1 MKKFI
6 LILLTVG
13 FLNVAPVSRAED
25 GVKWKGTTEVSP
37 YEFGLMTGLGLH
49 GTATAWSFLASA
61 AYQIQPKGWIDE
73 VDERVWAE
81 VQAGPAFFTAG
92 TGMQYSIHGRWD
104 FTYDS
109 HWTAYGLGGFS
120 GFILPSALG
129 STFTFH
135 PRFGVGLEYQTK
147 TPLMFRAEISH
158 EFMGAGI
165 ALNF

>member
-6 LILLTVG
+6 LILLCLGFTTSTTV
-13 FLNVAPVSRAED
+13 ASAEE
-25 GVKWKGTTEVSP
+25 GVKWKGTTEVAP
-37 YEFGLMTGLGLH
+37 YEFGLLTGLGLH
-49 GTATAWSFLASA
+49 GTATAWSFLATA

-92 TGMQYSIHGRWD
+92 TGLQYSVHGRWD

-109 HWTAYGLGGFS
+109 HWTAYGLGGLS
-120 GFILPSALG
+120 GFILPSAMG
-129 STFTFH
+129 STFTLH
-135 PRFGVGLEYQTK
+135 PRFGVGVEYQTK
-147 TPLMFRAEISH
+147 TALMFRGEISH